1 MATANRGDVL
11 IRVFAGSSLELV
23 DAVTREPITVASSLN
38 EAISLAAER
47 RAAVWRE
54 NVDSRGRALGAP
66 ILLLPKVSV

>member
-23 DAVTREPITVASSLN
+23 DAVTREPITMVSSLD
-38 EAISLAAER
+38 EAIAIAAER

-54 NVDSRGRALGAP
+54 NVDNRGRALGSP